1 MTAPISRMWHF
12 CQVPSERIIYQ
23 GFTSGLISG
32 MIETSTKQDVKTMAS
47 QKIKDDAQAFFD
59 RVIQLTSKLEVHQA
73 CNELKDQFIERKLA
87 VGTISKYLT
96 EYKAPFTKVKKHDN
110 PELLETVTVKGKST
124 SQHCAYNLLDL
135 TPEQMSEL
143 NQQRTTSKHRK
154 SGFDADDNLRD
165 ISNIPKTDISEII
178 EMSRE
183 CLKSENPTTIACGII
198 NLTGLRASEQNMPRH
213 EHKEAG
219 IIEHKMTAESDY
231 VIAFRGVVKK
241 RNADDALAFYKRPT
255 LVKAQEIVEAQER
268 YLQSTKVQAIST
280 NIEKYEQ
287 TFYQNVKNEYKR
299 RFGKMLSTI
308 ESFDN
313 EGNLIVGEENGTP
326 HKGRSFYACALRA
339 VFRLNNF
346 GSAAFTQ
353 FIQYSLAH
361 DSETETTKYLAS
373 FDESLFINPPTDI
386 KVSRDLK
393 EYGKMATDPIIS
405 VKDKTFNRPKFTD
418 GLTRAEN
425 VEFVKFLDSGMTET
439 EAVLELF
446 KLVRNTKP
454 ATKTAEIVSENV
466 GELTPKTVNQTETSK
481 KSVTEK
487 VNEIIAGIMHYNAQE
502 SEGDITKVVVPSH
515 GFINNISLLMYG
527 KTVAPKTVKDCLIN
541 ADETL
546 DKDLKSLGIDE
557 GTKAIQ
563 HNNKYHK
570 STMAE
575 LSAKILEYIE
585 PN

>member
-1 MTAPISRMWHF
+1 
-12 CQVPSERIIYQ
+12 
-23 GFTSGLISG
+23 
-32 MIETSTKQDVKTMAS
+32 MAS
-47 QKIKDDAQAFFD
+47 QKIKDDAQAFFN

-96 EYKAPFTKVKKHDN
+96 DYKAPFTKVKKHEN
-110 PELLETVTVKGKST
+110 PELIETVTVKGKNT
-124 SQHCAYNLLDL
+124 TQHCAYNLLDL

-143 NQQRTTSKHRK
+143 NQQRATSKQKK
-154 SGFDADDNLRD
+154 SGFDDDDNLRD

-178 EMSRE
+178 KLSRE
-183 CLKSENPTTIACGII
+183 CLTSENPATIACGII

-219 IIEHKMTAESDY
+219 IIEHKMTAESEY

-241 RNADDALAFYKRPT
+241 RNADDALAYYKRPT
-255 LVKAQEIVEAQER
+255 LVPAKEIVDAQER

-308 ESFDN
+308 EAIDN

-339 VFRLNNF
+339 ILRLNTF
-346 GSAAFTQ
+346 GGAAITQ
-353 FIQYSLAH
+353 VVQKSLAH
-361 DSETETTKYLAS
+361 DSETETTKYLGS

-386 KVSRDLK
+386 KVSRNLK
-393 EYGKMATDPIIS
+393 EYGKMNGSPIIP
-405 VKDKTFNRPKFTD
+405 VKDVVKTFDKNKFAD
-418 GLTRAEN
+418 GLEPDEN
-425 VEFVKFLDSGMTET
+425 MKFLDLLDTGMTET
-439 EAVLELF
+439 QAVLELF
-446 KLVRNTKP
+446 KLVRNNTKP
-454 ATKTAEIVSENV
+454 ASRNVEIVSENV
-466 GELTPKTVNQTETSK
+466 GESTTQTLAKTDTSK

-502 SEGDITKVVVPSH
+502 SEGDITKIVVPSH
-515 GFINNISLLMYG
+515 GFINSISVLMYG

-541 ADETL
+541 ADVTL
-546 DKDLKSLGIDE
+546 DEGLKALGLDE

-575 LSAKILEYIE
+575 LSATILEYIE
-585 PN
+585 TN